1 MGQIETCP
9 CCGIERETQHHLYLC
24 TNENMRNTLIDS
36 IKTAKSKLVRDTIPS
51 LVYNKFT
58 KQICLA
64 TKTSNPDAGYEH
76 GTAELVARI
85 QARLGEEAFL
95 KGFLHNKWTRVLNK
109 MWRPA
114 PPDREGKKVHQ
125 KDASE

>member
-1 MGQIETCP
+1 M
-9 CCGIERETQHHLYLC
+9 
-24 TNENMRNTLIDS
+24 
-36 IKTAKSKLVRDTIPS
+36 VRDTIPS
-51 LVYNKFT
+51 LAYNKFT
-58 KQICLA
+58 EQICLA
-64 TKTSNPDAGYEH
+64 TKTTNPDAGYEH

-95 KGFLHNKWTRVLNK
+95 KVLLHNKWTRVLNK